1 MKICERIWKEFN
13 EDKIFK
19 KSLKMDFFNH
29 YMKLYIYTLKDLEM
43 KLFWELFLNI
53 YLHKSIK

>member
-19 KSLKMDFFNH
+19 KSLKMDFLNH

-43 KLFWELFLNI
+43 KLF
-53 YLHKSIK
+53 